1 MYMYTCIHICI
12 QACYCFTYVI
22 VDVKTE
28 LILFYSLVVVIE
40 SID

>member
-1 MYMYTCIHICI
+1 MFICTVYAYLFMYVY
-12 QACYCFTYVI
+12 FTYVI
-22 VDVKTE
+22 VDVNTE